1 MYGGGSYGNRDLQV
15 EMPRIKGHYG
25 VAIYD
30 NPTEVEYQNP
40 YHMGKKGSRYE
51 GMRYGIKYECVEYA
65 RRYYM
70 HVFGVTFKD
79 VDNAIDLFQLSTMKD
94 IETNKRIPVKSI
106 RNTSY
111 ELPEPGDLIIWKADG
126 PYEIT
131 GHVAVAVR
139 VISPTTVQVAEQNGP
154 TANGLRNVHIHHPRI
169 IGWLRIE

>member
-1 MYGGGSYGNRDLQV
+1 MYGGRSYGNRDLQV

-30 NPTEVEYQNP
+30 NPSDAEYQNP
-40 YHMGKKGSRYE
+40 YHIGKKGSRFE
-51 GMRYGIKYECVEYA
+51 GLRYGVKYECVEYA

-70 HVFGVTFKD
+70 HVFGTTFKD
-79 VDNAIDLFQLSTMKD
+79 VDNAIDLFQLRTMTD
-94 IETNKRIPVKSI
+94 LETNKRIPVVAI
-106 RNTSY
+106 RNAPD
-111 ELPEPGDLIIWKADG
+111 EMPEPGDMIIWKADG

-131 GHVAVAVR
+131 GHVAIAVR
-139 VISPTTVQVAEQNGP
+139 VIGPSTVQVAEQNGP

>member
-1 MYGGGSYGNRDLQV
+1 
-15 EMPRIKGHYG
+15 MPCIKGHYG

-30 NPTEVEYQNP
+30 NPKNAEYDNP

-51 GMRYGIKYECVEYA
+51 GMRYGVKYECVEYA

-70 HVFGVTFKD
+70 HVFGLTFKD
-79 VDNAIDLFQLSTMKD
+79 VDNAIDLFQLSTMVD
-94 IETNKRIPVKSI
+94 IKTNKRIPVRTI
-106 RNTSY
+106 RNAPH

-126 PYEIT
+126 PYEVT

-139 VISPTTVQVAEQNGP
+139 SLGASTVQVAEQNGP